1 MRKPDAVSGKRRRQE
16 HLSYISADLHW
27 IDFLGSWPDA
37 RIGTWRDRVTYAK
50 HLEAEFKAMEQDFTH
65 LGEEDLRLYKAM
77 KRWHNE
83 VCDMLA

>member
-1 MRKPDAVSGKRRRQE
+1 LRYEPRCGLFSPKLGG
-16 HLSYISADLHW
+16 L
-27 IDFLGSWPDA
+27 DFLGSWPDA